1 MSKINTTA
9 VKENIVDM
17 MGDLKALVAIYTSD
31 NKEVSVIEGNKIWTR
46 EYKDNQIEKVR
57 EKTKE
62 AAGKRFEEMQKHF
75 EALAEVL
82 RENDN
87 VYDFSDPEFSSCIAL
102 MSASTKPLPIET
114 ILGITEKFLGNRQA
128 LLALAEVAKGPNEA
142 TIRGRV
148 FDSETEINDLQDELI
163 SLEVGFPGNIV
174 TLPSFKDALLRIVKA
189 CGEELTD
196 QEKDLGAD
204 YKDIVNMQ
212 IRAAFGL

>member
-1 MSKINTTA
+1 MSKINTKA
-9 VKENIVDM
+9 VKENIVVM
-17 MGDLKALVAIYTSD
+17 MGDLKTLVTIYTSD
-31 NKEVSVIEGNKIWTR
+31 NKEVSAVEGNKILAR
-46 EYKDNQIEKVR
+46 EYKDSQIAKIR

-87 VYDFSDPEFSSCIAL
+87 VYDFSDPEFSACVAL

-114 ILGITEKFLGNRQA
+114 ILGITEKFLGNRQV

-142 TIRGRV
+142 TIRERV
-148 FDSETEINDLQDELI
+148 FNSETEIEDLQERLI
-163 SLEVGFPGNIV
+163 ALEGGFPENIV
-174 TLPSFKDALLRIVKA
+174 TLPTFREDLLKIVKA

-204 YKDIVNMQ
+204 YQDIVNMQ
-212 IRAAFGL
+212 VRAAFGL

>member
-1 MSKINTTA
+1 MSKINTKV

-17 MGDLKALVAIYTSD
+17 MGDLKALVTIYTSD
-31 NKEVSVIEGNKIWTR
+31 NKEVSAIEGNKILAR
-46 EYKDNQIEKVR
+46 EYKDIQIAKIR

-75 EALAEVL
+75 EALAKVL

-87 VYDFSDPEFSSCIAL
+87 VYDFSDPEFSACIAL
-102 MSASTKPLPIET
+102 MSASAKPLPIEI

-142 TIRGRV
+142 TIRKRV
-148 FDSETEINDLQDELI
+148 FNSETEIKDLQERLI
-163 SLEVGFPGNIV
+163 SLEVGFPESIV
-174 TLPSFKDALLRIVKA
+174 MLPTFRDDLLKIIKA
-189 CGEELTD
+189 CGEDLTD
-196 QEKDLGAD
+196 QEKDMGVD
-204 YKDIVNMQ
+204 YQDIVNMQ